1 MIQIPFAGVAGAE
14 ATRSMDVIGNN
25 ISNVNTV
32 GFKSGRANFQDV
44 LYQTLKSAGT
54 STNPAQVGL
63 GVSLAGI
70 SNNMSPGG
78 LQSTGRTLDLAINGD
93 GFFKVIDPGSGKEY
107 YTRDGVFYIDQNGY
121 VVNSSGYRL
130 VGEARNITSAWT
142 DEIKVDGTVT
152 IDGNLTLRGTRAD
165 GTDGEPVE
173 FKFDNIKINK
183 LKDLDALITKI
194 NAESYRSGVEVSRKT
209 ITDDKGTDHY
219 YLVFR
224 TSSNSDDAKLTI
236 TNSITID
243 NNNTKLTL
251 NIIAGNVSTD
261 GGSTYIDKGHYP
273 FTDYIRVLNGP
284 VASLNV
290 SKDGLIT
297 GTDRDGNIL
306 EWKGDPSLLE
316 KTPPVNAD
324 LLQIT
329 LYTFSNQDG
338 LQRAA
343 QNLFSVSK
351 SSGPP
356 NEGKPGSAGYGTV
369 ESGYLEM
376 SNVDLTDEF
385 TNMITTQRGYQASA
399 RIITVSDTMLDEL
412 INLKR

>member
-1 MIQIPFAGVAGAE
+1 MIRSLFAGVAGMKNHQI
-14 ATRSMDVIGNN
+14 RMDVIANN

-70 SNNMSPGG
+70 SNNMNPGG

-142 DEIKVDGTVT
+142 NEINVDGTVT
-152 IDGNLTLRGTRAD
+152 INGKLTLQGTRAD
-165 GTDGEPVE
+165 GTDGESVE
-173 FKFDNIKINK
+173 FTFDNIKINE

-209 ITDDKGTDHY
+209 ITDNTGTHH

-224 TSSNSDDAKLTI
+224 TSSNSDTAKLTI
-236 TNSITID
+236 SSSNNTNPLTFNNNNSIGDVTIYGTDVTTD
-243 NNNTKLTL
+243 N
-251 NIIAGNVSTD
+251 S
-261 GGSTYIDKGHYP
+261 HHP
-273 FTDYIRVLNGP
+273 FTDYIRMLNGP
-284 VASLNV
+284 AASLNV

-297 GTDRDGNIL
+297 GTDKDGNIL
-306 EWKGDPSLLE
+306 EWKGDPSLL
-316 KTPPVNAD
+316 KNNPPVNAD

-356 NEGKPGSAGYGTV
+356 NMGKPGSAGYGTV